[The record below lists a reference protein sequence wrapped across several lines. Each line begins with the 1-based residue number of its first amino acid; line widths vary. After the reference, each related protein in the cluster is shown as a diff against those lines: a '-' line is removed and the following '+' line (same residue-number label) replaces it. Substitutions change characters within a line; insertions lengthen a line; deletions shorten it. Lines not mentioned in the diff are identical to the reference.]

1 MHILP
6 GILRSKGNQAIKSG
20 QLIGYNIRN
29 IFPEKPYTK
38 CDGENISR
46 HFFNIENIS
55 GSRV

>member
-38 CDGENISR
+38 CDGETISR
-46 HFFNIENIS
+46 HFLNIQY
-55 GSRV
+55 